1 MMMTSIETEI
11 FNYKDMILYIKSGKN
26 VEGVSYLYFKG
37 RIVVNKEVI
46 LDLVLKQVNLFLLN
60 CVTVTQKNVI
70 LNAV

>member
-26 VEGVSYLYFKG
+26 VEGVSYLHFKG

-46 LDLVLKQVNLFLLN
+46 LDLVLKQVNLVLLN